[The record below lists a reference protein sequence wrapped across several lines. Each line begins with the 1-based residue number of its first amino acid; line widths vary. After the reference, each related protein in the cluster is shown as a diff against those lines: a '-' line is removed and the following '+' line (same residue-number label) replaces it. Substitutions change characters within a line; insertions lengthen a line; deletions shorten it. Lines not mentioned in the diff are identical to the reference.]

1 MPLPSD
7 QLGFLLRVVLA
18 SLHETEDEQPNLP
31 PPAGNGVGTAT
42 VKQPKMILDPGDNF
56 SNWDRYIMAILEVA
70 TGVQIIYALF
80 REIMAPPY
88 IFAVLSCPHKRLLD
102 YYASKVVAYEA
113 S

>member
-42 VKQPKMILDPGDNF
+42 VKQPKMIPDPGDNF

-80 REIMAPPY
+80 REI
-88 IFAVLSCPHKRLLD
+88 VNRLPTIL
-102 YYASKVVAYEA
+102 ARNNIPRQV
-113 S
+113 